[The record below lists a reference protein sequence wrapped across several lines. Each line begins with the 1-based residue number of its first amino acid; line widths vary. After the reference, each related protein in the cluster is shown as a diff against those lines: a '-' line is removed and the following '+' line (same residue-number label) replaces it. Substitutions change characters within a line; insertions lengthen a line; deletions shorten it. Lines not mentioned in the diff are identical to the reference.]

1 MTGREKTKMSNE
13 SAQIKADRLLKSSLT
28 DRQRKDLENRGWFDV
43 QGSSGRT
50 YRLRGPREY
59 FCSVQRIGVLGLRF
73 GRRCF
78 ETSEKIPMADKLLA
92 AKIWLERDETE
103 FFAMLRAKMEPRS
116 LFRYPSRREMRS
128 LAESRRIDFG

>member
-1 MTGREKTKMSNE
+1 MTRQEHTKMLNE
-13 SAQIKADRLLKSSLT
+13 SARIKADRLLKSSLT
-28 DRQRKDLENRGWFDV
+28 DRQRRDLENRGWFDV

-50 YRLRGPREY
+50 YRLRGPRDY

-103 FFAMLRAKMEPRS
+103 FFEMLNSNTEPRS
-116 LFRYPSRREMRS
+116 LFRYLSRREMRS